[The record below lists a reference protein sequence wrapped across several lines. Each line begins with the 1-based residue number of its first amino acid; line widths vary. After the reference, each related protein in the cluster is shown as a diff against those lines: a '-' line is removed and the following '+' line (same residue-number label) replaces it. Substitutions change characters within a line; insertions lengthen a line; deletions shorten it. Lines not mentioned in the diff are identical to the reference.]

1 MRSGNY
7 IKLFVFAMLVA
18 TGLVLLSYT
27 HIHPTN
33 KSSNTECSDGE
44 TCGQKKIQ
52 TEFILWES
60 LSQSLLGNND

>member
-1 MRSGNY
+1 
-7 IKLFVFAMLVA
+7 MLVA

-27 HIHPTN
+27 HTHPTN
-33 KSSNTECSDGE
+33 NSGNKECSDGE
-44 TCGQKKIQ
+44 SCGQKKIQ